1 MSPEKR
7 ASAAL
12 DFLGALAVALLLA
25 LPLVIYFVRMEP

>member
-12 DFLGALAVALLLA
+12 DFLGALAVAALLA
-25 LPLVIYFVRMEP
+25 IPFVVYFWNMTP